1 MRGAGVGDGLGEG
14 DGVGDGVCARA
25 SSGSFE
31 AAIPATPSAG
41 RLLTKFR
48 LAMFASFARG
58 ALVFF
63 FICFGDQMQ
72 MYAEITTEG
81 IKYAGSKLKL
91 LPHIL
96 RLAEKVQPQTV
107 FDGFS
112 GTTRVSQAFAQA
124 GYRVIANDIAIW
136 SKVFAEC
143 YLLSPHPLEHY
154 QKLMDHLNA
163 LPGRHGWFTEHYG
176 SADGLKKPWQQHNT
190 LKLDAIR
197 EEIEHLSGHEK
208 VVALTSLILA
218 MDEVDST
225 LGHYASYLSEWSLRS
240 YREMKL
246 RLPRIIPKTKGHE
259 VHQADIFDIVSNV
272 EADLAYYD
280 PPYGSNNDKMP
291 PSRVRYASY
300 YHLWTSICL
309 FDKPEL
315 FGKAK
320 RRVDT
325 SDTLSASVFEDF
337 RRTKSTRFV
346 VVEAIDRLLKQTHTK
361 HIILSYSSGG
371 RATAEELNDVIR
383 SSGKLLEVVEIDY
396 QRNVMGGMRW
406 THEWVRDAEHKNREF
421 LFLIER

>member
-1 MRGAGVGDGLGEG
+1 
-14 DGVGDGVCARA
+14 
-25 SSGSFE
+25 
-31 AAIPATPSAG
+31 
-41 RLLTKFR
+41 
-48 LAMFASFARG
+48 
-58 ALVFF
+58 
-63 FICFGDQMQ
+63 MQ
-72 MYAEITTEG
+72 KYEEITTEG

-96 RLAEKVQPQTV
+96 SLAEKVQPRTV

-112 GTTRVSQAFAQA
+112 GTTRVSQAFAQS
-124 GYRVIANDIAIW
+124 GYRVISNDVAVW
-136 SKVFAEC
+136 SKVFGEC
-143 YLLSPHPLEHY
+143 YLLSPHPREY
-154 QKLMDHLNA
+154 YAKLIDHLNA

-176 SADGLKKPWQQHNT
+176 NSDGLKKPWQQHNT

-197 EEIEHLSGHEK
+197 EEIERLDHEEK
-208 VVALTSLILA
+208 TVALTSLILA

-225 LGHYASYLSEWSLRS
+225 IGHYASYLSEWSPRS

-246 RLPRIIPKTKGHE
+246 RLPRIISSTKEH
-259 VHQADIFDIVSNV
+259 VVQQSDIFDIVSTID
-272 EADLAYYD
+272 ADLAYYD

-309 FDKPEL
+309 FDKPLL

-320 RRVDT
+320 RRADT

-337 RRTKSTRFV
+337 RRNDSGRFV
-346 VVEAIDRLLKQTHTK
+346 VVEAIERLLQQTKTR

-371 RATAEELNDVIR
+371 RATAKELNEVIR

-396 QRNVMGGMRW
+396 KRNVMGGMRW
-406 THEWVRDAEHKNREF
+406 THEWVRDAEEKNREF
-421 LFLIER
+421 LFLIERS